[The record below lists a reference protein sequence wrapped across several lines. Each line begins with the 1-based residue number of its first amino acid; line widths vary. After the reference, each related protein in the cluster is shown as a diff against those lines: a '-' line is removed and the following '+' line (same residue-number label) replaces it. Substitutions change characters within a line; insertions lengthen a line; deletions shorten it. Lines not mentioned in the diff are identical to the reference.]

1 MDELTES
8 MHYSRGERIAIIA
21 IVAVIAIVIILIFT
35 PLMQR
40 KPVATS
46 LPDIDS
52 LLTLRQEAVS
62 QHEEE
67 KMAFDAAF
75 AESSVAAIKLT
86 PFPFNPNGL
95 STEKWKELGLTD
107 KQIRSIK
114 NYEMKGGKFYTKED
128 FRRMYLISDE
138 EYKILEPYIVIPKEK
153 YRRVEEKTVEKPKQT
168 AVAARPLE
176 IVNINKADS
185 ATFTLLP
192 GIGAWSAHRIIEYR
206 NRLGGFVDVVQL
218 TEIKGI
224 DSSRFSKIEKWVVTD
239 GEVPQ
244 RLEINE
250 AEFSQLLKHP
260 YLNYSMVKSIVNY
273 RDRRGLIKDYEQLLQ
288 IVDEKPNPMIE
299 KYLSY

>member
-8 MHYSRGERIAIIA
+8 MYYSRGERIAIIA

-75 AESSVAAIKLT
+75 AESSVASIKLN

-95 STEKWKELGLTD
+95 STKKWKELGLTD
-107 KQIRSIK
+107 NQIRSIK

-128 FRRMYLISDE
+128 FKKMYLISDE

-153 YRRVEEKTVEKPKQT
+153 YKRVESKPAEKPKP
-168 AVAARPLE
+168 AVVETKPLE
-176 IVNINKADS
+176 IVNINTADS
-185 ATFTLLP
+185 ALLTSLP
-192 GIGAWSAHRIIEYR
+192 GIGAWSAHRIIDYR
-206 NRLGGFVDVVQL
+206 NKLGGFVDVAQL
-218 TEIKGI
+218 TEVKGI
-224 DSSRFSKIEKWVVTD
+224 DSTQFAKIEKWVV
-239 GEVPQ
+239 
-244 RLEINE
+244 INNE
-250 AEFSQLLKHP
+250 KPEPLKINDADFSQLLKHP
-260 YLNYSMVKSIVNY
+260 YLNYNMVKSIVNY

-288 IVDEKPNPMIE
+288 IVGEKPNPMIE